1 MLCPIT
7 DRTQHYGVPLL
18 RASLQQNGASAEQW
32 LLPLFN
38 ARTGYL
44 FFTVFSKAT
53 PLAVT
58 AVPGGE
64 YQFWIAKIGIHQSKF
79 FCRQL
84 LAYGAAQ
91 SSLHS
96 QLYLSRLAK
105 RQTAGYADHTC
116 ANVLHC
122 AHFEQWAKYLA
133 NPTDSVEKIPQQVS
147 PSCNEVGNSSSKH
160 VGRVGNRLWRS
171 ALSKKLFGS
180 RKTTTSRDWQ
190 WFLLGNQACSSI
202 CGVQQHRLL

>member
-53 PLAVT
+53 SLAVT

-116 ANVLHC
+116 AKC
-122 AHFEQWAKYLA
+122 ASLRTFRAVGQIPCKSDRFSRE
-133 NPTDSVEKIPQQVS
+133 NP
-147 PSCNEVGNSSSKH
+147 
-160 VGRVGNRLWRS
+160 S
-171 ALSKKLFGS
+171 ASFS
-180 RKTTTSRDWQ
+180 
-190 WFLLGNQACSSI
+190 
-202 CGVQQHRLL
+202 